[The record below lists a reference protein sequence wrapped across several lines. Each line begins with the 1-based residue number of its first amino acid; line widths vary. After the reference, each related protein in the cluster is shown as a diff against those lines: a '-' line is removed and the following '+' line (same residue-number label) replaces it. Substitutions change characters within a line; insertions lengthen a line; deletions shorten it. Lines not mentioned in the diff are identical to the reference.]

1 MNKEN
6 CLKEINERIDKIES
20 NIKDA
25 EKNNII
31 DDKLKETL
39 IYNLNKEL
47 EFYQF
52 IKKQLEKRK

>member
-6 CLKEINERIDKIES
+6 CLKEINKRIDKIES

-31 DDKLKETL
+31 NDELKETL
-39 IYNLNKEL
+39 IYSLNKEL

>member
-6 CLKEINERIDKIES
+6 CLKEINERIDKIEI

-31 DDKLKETL
+31 DDELKDTL
-39 IYNLNKEL
+39 IYNWNKEL

>member
-6 CLKEINERIDKIES
+6 CLKEINERIDKIEI

-31 DDKLKETL
+31 DDELKETL

>member
-1 MNKEN
+1 MNKEK
-6 CLKEINERIDKIES
+6 CLKEIDERIDKIEI

-31 DDKLKETL
+31 DDELKDTL
-39 IYNLNKEL
+39 IYNLTKEL

>member
-6 CLKEINERIDKIES
+6 CLKEINERIDKIEI

-31 DDKLKETL
+31 NDELKDTL